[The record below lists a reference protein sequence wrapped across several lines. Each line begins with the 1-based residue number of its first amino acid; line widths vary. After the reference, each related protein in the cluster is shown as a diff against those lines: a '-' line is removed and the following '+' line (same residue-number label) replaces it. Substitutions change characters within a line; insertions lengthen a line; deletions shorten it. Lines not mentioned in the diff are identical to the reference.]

1 MNTKMNTKVLLSC
14 ANGNSLIGAPEI
26 TCLPSGN
33 WSAPFPICESK
44 CHNTLSPYN
53 TTVTN
58 LPRGTKICSTLVLR
72 ETPCMK
78 AYLKLEADTNNSIN
92 IGTEAILILL

>member
-1 MNTKMNTKVLLSC
+1 MIPPRRGLNLNTLNTKMNTKVLLSC

-44 CHNTLSPYN
+44 YHDPKPDGMMISKHNFTGMNFLHSY
-53 TTVTN
+53 TV
-58 LPRGTKICSTLVLR
+58 R
-72 ETPCMK
+72 
-78 AYLKLEADTNNSIN
+78 SIPAVQE
-92 IGTEAILILL
+92 IFE

>member
-1 MNTKMNTKVLLSC
+1 MIPPRRGLNLNTVNTKMNTKVLLSC

-44 CHNTLSPYN
+44 YN
-53 TTVTN
+53 DPEPDGVLYGTFCTSGARN
-58 LPRGTKICSTLVLR
+58 LLNEGQFRNLKYVYI
-72 ETPCMK
+72 
-78 AYLKLEADTNNSIN
+78 LKLNY
-92 IGTEAILILL
+92 LL